1 MDNPA
6 TDLNTSTHSWD
17 QLKNYRDAELPL
29 WSAALL
35 IARDEYP
42 ELDGGALD
50 RTLDDWCNALHDRIG
65 EPHTLQ
71 ALQTLNRFVF
81 DEQGFAGDDDNYYDP
96 RNSYLNEVMTRRLG
110 NPISLAVLQLEL
122 ARRLGLPMRG
132 VSFPG
137 HFLLRFPLDDGLL
150 ILDPYHKGRSLDAD
164 ELRLRA
170 SPHLPGQRIGD
181 EQLGR
186 LLEPAPNRL
195 ILMRILRNLKQLY
208 VERNDFERA
217 LRSTDRLLILDPSD
231 SDELRDRGKLYAHI
245 GHGAAA
251 IADFRQYLERRAD
264 AEDAAQIRLWMI
276 ELGAGPKRLH

>member
-71 ALQTLNRFVF
+71 ALQALNRFVF

>member
-1 MDNPA
+1 MNDPHTPPEQA
-6 TDLNTSTHSWD
+6 APSWEQLRTRRDTD
-17 QLKNYRDAELPL
+17 LPL
-29 WSAALL
+29 WSASLL
-35 IARDEYP
+35 IASDEYP
-42 ELDGGALD
+42 GLDNQALE
-50 RTLDDWCNALHDRIG
+50 RTLDGWCADLKSRIK
-65 EPHTLQ
+65 EPNTLQ
-71 ALQTLNRFVF
+71 ALQALNRFVF

-110 NPISLAVLQLEL
+110 NPISLAVVQLEM
-122 ARRLGLPMRG
+122 ARRLGLPMQG

-186 LLEPAPNRL
+186 LLEPTPNRM
-195 ILMRILRNLKQLY
+195 ILMRMLRNLKQLY
-208 VERNDFERA
+208 IEGSDFERA
-217 LRSTDRLLILDPSD
+217 LRSTDRLLILDPND

-245 GHGAAA
+245 GHTAAA
-251 IADFRQYLERRAD
+251 IDDFRSYLERRAD
-264 AEDAAQIRLWMI
+264 AEDAEQVRHWMI
-276 ELGAGPKRLH
+276 ELGSAPQRLN

>member
-1 MDNPA
+1 MNNPQ
-6 TDLNTSTHSWD
+6 THLEDAPHGWE
-17 QLKNYRDAELPL
+17 QLKTCRDADLPL

-35 IARDEYP
+35 IASDEYP
-42 ELDGGALD
+42 GLDNQALG
-50 RTLDDWCNALHDRIG
+50 RTLDDWCADLRGRIG
-65 EPHTLQ
+65 EPNTLQ
-71 ALQTLNRFVF
+71 ALQALNRFVF

-110 NPISLAVLQLEL
+110 NPISLAVVQLEM
-122 ARRLGLPMRG
+122 ARRLGLPMQG

-137 HFLLRFPLDDGLL
+137 HFLLRFPLEDGLL

-195 ILMRILRNLKQLY
+195 ILMRMLRNLKQLY
-208 VERNDFERA
+208 IERSDFERA
-217 LRSTDRLLILDPSD
+217 LRCTDRLLILDPRD
-231 SDELRDRGKLYAHI
+231 ADELRDRGKLYAHI
-245 GHGAAA
+245 GHRAAA
-251 IADFRQYLERRAD
+251 IADFRKYLERRAD
-264 AEDAAQIRLWMI
+264 ADDAVQIRHWMI
-276 ELGAGPKRLH
+276 ELGAAPQRLN